1 MGANPHFAVRE
12 DWLATAHEEIL
23 MPSQPI
29 LDAHHHLWDRPE
41 GRYKARELMD
51 DVSSGHDVR
60 ASIFVQCRTGYRAD
74 LDASLQPVGEV
85 ETVLAWSKDQ
95 PNFPAGIV
103 AFADLQ
109 LGSGVRPVLDR
120 LIEAGQ
126 GKVRGIRNTTA
137 YHPHPAVRSNP
148 KPPPDGLLRSSAFL
162 DGARVLADYGL
173 SLDVWAY
180 HTQLDEVFELA
191 AAVPDLTVVVDHCGG
206 PLGAGPYRPGAPEVF
221 ADWRNEIARLAKL
234 PNTRIKIGG
243 FGLAVLGH
251 RYVDAPVPPSSET
264 LASDWSAYFDHCLES
279 FGPQRTM
286 FESNFPVDKGQFSYR
301 TLWNVF
307 KRLAGGLRA
316 EERDDLFW
324 RTATRCYGINE
335 QIFANDTGRNMS

>member
-23 MPSQPI
+23 MPNQPI

-41 GRYKARELMD
+41 GRYKAHELMD

-85 ETVLAWSKDQ
+85 ETVLAWCKDQ

-137 YHPHPAVRSNP
+137 YHAHPAVRSNP
-148 KPPPDGLLRSSAFL
+148 NPPPDGLLRTDAFRA
-162 DGARVLADYGL
+162 GAKVLAEYGL

-180 HTQLDEVFELA
+180 HTQLDEVYELA
-191 AAVPDLTVVVDHCGG
+191 AAVPDLTVVIDHCGG
-206 PLGAGPYRPGAPEVF
+206 PLGIGPYRLADPTVF
-221 ADWRNEIARLAKL
+221 ADWQRSISRLAKL
-234 PNTRIKIGG
+234 PKTQIKIGG
-243 FGLAVLGH
+243 FGLTVLGY
-251 RYVDAPVPPSSET
+251 RYADNPLPPHSEK
-264 LASDWSAYFDHCLES
+264 LSADWSPYITHCLES
-279 FGPQRTM
+279 FGSKRAM
-286 FESNFPVDKGQFSYR
+286 FESNFPVDKGQFGYVA
-301 TLWNVF
+301 LWNAF
-307 KRLAGGLRA
+307 KRLANNLTA
-316 EERDDLFW
+316 DERNDLFW
-324 RTATRCYGINE
+324 RSAARCYAIDE
-335 QIFANDTGRNMS
+335 AIFYNDTGRIMS